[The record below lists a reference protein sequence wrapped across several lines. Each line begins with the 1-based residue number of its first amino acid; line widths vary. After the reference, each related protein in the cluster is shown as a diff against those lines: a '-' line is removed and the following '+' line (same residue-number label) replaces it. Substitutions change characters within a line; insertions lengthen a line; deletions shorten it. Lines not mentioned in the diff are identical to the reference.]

1 VIGRGLTPYRSHLNA
16 FKVARQGIEPC
27 LTVSKT
33 VVRIHHTRKPCYF
46 HQCPCQESNLIFDLR
61 RVACVS
67 TTLHRHIHSGAGGIR
82 THKHL
87 LLKQAAQPLAY
98 HTLLRETLLR
108 FELKA
113 TCFADMSRTKRSS
126 AVPISSPGRTRT
138 VDRLG
143 VNQVPSPLGHR
154 TMYYKRSGRPGTRTP
169 KRVNASCFQD
179 SALIQPDVFHTN
191 KRP

>member
-1 VIGRGLTPYRSHLNA
+1 MPISAPHHA
-16 FKVARQGIEPC
+16 KVARQGIEPC

-33 VVRIHHTRKPCYF
+33 VVRIHHTRKPCCS

-61 RVACVS
+61 RVACAS
-67 TTLHRHIHSGAGGIR
+67 TTLHRHFLPSGAGGIR

-98 HTLLRETLLR
+98 HTILKETLLR

-126 AVPISSPGRTRT
+126 AISMSSPGRTRT

-143 VNQVPSPLGHR
+143 VNQVPSPLGHI
-154 TMYYKRSGRPGTRTP
+154 TICFYQSGRPGTRTP
-169 KRVNASCFQD
+169 KRY
-179 SALIQPDVFHTN
+179 
-191 KRP
+191 

>member
-1 VIGRGLTPYRSHLNA
+1 M
-16 FKVARQGIEPC
+16 
-27 LTVSKT
+27 
-33 VVRIHHTRKPCYF
+33 RIHHTRKPCSF

-67 TTLHRHIHSGAGGIR
+67 TTLHRHFLPSGAGGIR

-87 LLKQAAQPLAY
+87 FLRQAAQPLAY
-98 HTLLRETLLR
+98 HTILRETLLR

-126 AVPISSPGRTRT
+126 ANSMSRPGRTRT
-138 VDRLG
+138 AGTDAQRWSRLG
-143 VNQVPSPLGHR
+143 VSQVPSPLGHR
-154 TMYYKRSGRPGTRTP
+154 TMSFKRSGRPGTRTP
-169 KRVNASCFQD
+169 MRVSASCFQD
-179 SALIQPDVFHTN
+179 SLLIRPDVFHTN

>member
-1 VIGRGLTPYRSHLNA
+1 M
-16 FKVARQGIEPC
+16 
-27 LTVSKT
+27 
-33 VVRIHHTRKPCYF
+33 RIHHTRKLC
-46 HQCPCQESNLIFDLR
+46 CPSVSMSGIEPDLR
-61 RVACVS
+61 PSQGRV
-67 TTLHRHIHSGAGGIR
+67 RIHYTSQTFLFLPSGAGGIR

-98 HTLLRETLLR
+98 HTVLRETPLR
-108 FELKA
+108 FELNP

-126 AVPISSPGRTRT
+126 ANSMSSPGRTRT

-154 TMYYKRSGRPGTRTP
+154 TICFNQSGRPGTRTP
-169 KRVNASCFQD
+169 KRVNASYFQD

-191 KRP
+191 QRP

>member
-1 VIGRGLTPYRSHLNA
+1 MPISAPHHLQR
-16 FKVARQGIEPC
+16 VARQGIEPC

-33 VVRIHHTRKPCYF
+33 VVRIHHTRKPYCSSVSMS
-46 HQCPCQESNLIFDLR
+46 ESNLIFDLR

-67 TTLHRHIHSGAGGIR
+67 TTLHRHFLPSGAGGIR

-87 LLKQAAQPLAY
+87 FLRQAAQPLAY
-98 HTLLRETLLR
+98 HTIPRETLLR

-126 AVPISSPGRTRT
+126 AISMSSPGRTRT

-154 TMYYKRSGRPGTRTP
+154 TMSSNRSGRPGTRTP
-169 KRVNASCFQD
+169 KR
-179 SALIQPDVFHTN
+179 
-191 KRP
+191 